1 MQNYVLL
8 GLLVPCAAEDIRKK
22 EVNVI
27 YILLLGIVGVLLHL
41 ISPNCSI
48 SSILLGLLPGAA
60 MMAVS
65 LLSRGS
71 VGMGDGILLVV
82 TGVYLGGGKTLC
94 LLLTALLLAAL
105 WALAVLVLKKK
116 TRKERIAFVPFL
128 LAAYAV
134 MLVW

>member
-27 YILLLGIVGVLLHL
+27 YILLLGVVGGILHL
-41 ISPNCSI
+41 ISPNCSM

-60 MMAVS
+60 MMA
-65 LLSRGS
+65 LSCFTRGS
-71 VGMGDGILLVV
+71 IGMGDGILLVV
-82 TGVYLGGGKTLC
+82 TGVYLGGSKNLR

-105 WALAVLVLKKK
+105 WALVLLVLKKK
-116 TRKERIAFVPFL
+116 KRKERIAFVPFL